1 LWLSTSISVIFFITE
16 QIEILLDKLGDVNLS
31 S

>member
-16 QIEILLDKLGDVNLS
+16 QIEILLDKFGDVNLS